1 MLLESMIEHLHNF
14 RRDVVLGFFT
24 VFHHVDM
31 NGFVVV
37 GVELED
43 ITKED
48 KTVTLL
54 LLSDDVNSILFY
66 LL

>member
-1 MLLESMIEHLHNF
+1 MIEHLNNF

-48 KTVTLL
+48 KNGWHKRLNVKQYF
-54 LLSDDVNSILFY
+54 V
-66 LL
+66 

>member
-48 KTVTLL
+48 KNVTLL